1 MAHRSLASPSTHEAP
16 QGGVAPWATTGAD
29 GTYRIDGIAAGDYT
43 LVFDPTP
50 GSGLLEEYYDNAPT
64 PELATLVKVVVGQDL
79 AGIDAQLAAG
89 GSIEGTITSN
99 GAPVASVLVYAFSPA
114 TGYSMTVSTD
124 ADGHYRIPDLPSD
137 SFTVWFVPM
146 PDTGLGAEYCDDVTD
161 PAAATPVIVTAG
173 AATGGI
179 DADLTPAPTPGD
191 VTMLI
196 IGGSDAAISEAP
208 WQVHLGVQPSCGGSL
223 IAPSWVITAA
233 HCIAGQPLADF
244 IVFAGSATA
253 GDGTSRMVPATQVF
267 VHPGY
272 DSESIIY
279 NKGMVD
285 DIALLKLAEPYDL
298 TPDAIT
304 PIDLP
309 ITQDPA
315 AWPQLGAQAQIT
327 GWGLTNY
334 DLRTRPTTLQRATI
348 DVLGPPSSFTCGL
361 YGHKYDPVSNLCA
374 GLPQGNVSTCNRDSG
389 GPLVVNGVL
398 AGITSW
404 GRAGCAQPNYP
415 GVYTRV
421 ANYLDWIIPARAVY
435 VAATPG
441 DGQATVNVAPPG
453 NTPALPTLGWLLFE
467 SVDGEA
473 FQQVTDTLQTGTT
486 LTRTGLTNGHTYRY
500 AVRYYND
507 VNLGTPQAA
516 TAYSQIVMPVG
527 PTPPVPPVPPTPP
540 EPGPAPEPAPP
551 DPHPQPVS
559 AIAVTQSGTGPTHLA
574 ATGAAI
580 PPQTIATL
588 GLVLLLLGSITVA
601 TSSRRTRSRN

>member
-1 MAHRSLASPSTHEAP
+1 M
-16 QGGVAPWATTGAD
+16 G
-29 GTYRIDGIAAGDYT
+29 
-43 LVFDPTP
+43 LV
-50 GSGLLEEYYDNAPT
+50 
-64 PELATLVKVVVGQDL
+64 
-79 AGIDAQLAAG
+79 
-89 GSIEGTITSN
+89 
-99 GAPVASVLVYAFSPA
+99 
-114 TGYSMTVSTD
+114 
-124 ADGHYRIPDLPSD
+124 
-137 SFTVWFVPM
+137 
-146 PDTGLGAEYCDDVTD
+146 
-161 PAAATPVIVTAG
+161 
-173 AATGGI
+173 
-179 DADLTPAPTPGD
+179 
-191 VTMLI
+191 
-196 IGGSDAAISEAP
+196 
-208 WQVHLGVQPSCGGSL
+208 LGVRPDCGGSL

-233 HCIAGQPLADF
+233 HCIDGQLRADF

-253 GDGTSRMVPATQVF
+253 GDGTSRMVPATQVY

-309 ITQDPA
+309 IGQDPA

-421 ANYLDWIIPARAVY
+421 ANYLDWIIPGP
-435 VAATPG
+435 AALVSATEG
-441 DGQATVNVAPPG
+441 DGQATVNVTPPG
-453 NTPALPTLGWLLFE
+453 NSPALPTLGWLLFE
-467 SVDGEA
+467 SVDGGA
-473 FQQVTDTLQTGTT
+473 FQQVTDTLQSGTT
-486 LTRTGLTNGHTYRY
+486 FTRTGLTNGHTYQY

-507 VNLGTPQAA
+507 VNLDTPQAA
-516 TAYSQIVMPVG
+516 TAYSQIVIPVG
-527 PTPPVPPVPPTPP
+527 PTPPVPPTPPTPD
-540 EPGPAPEPAPP
+540 PAPVPP
-551 DPHPQPVS
+551 NPHPQPV
-559 AIAVTQSGTGPTHLA
+559 AAVTVSQSGTGTTQLA
-574 ATGAAI
+574 ATGAAV
-580 PPQTIATL
+580 PPQTIAAL
-588 GLVLLLLGSITVA
+588 GFALLLLGSITVA
-601 TSSRRTRSRN
+601 SSSRLTKSRN